1 MIFFFDNKF
10 GRVFVPKFF
19 HDKRAEN
26 FLLYVGDGPDNGR
39 CEYREVGRKYYEY
52 KKSTSGSSV
61 KSVLATDL
69 DWPFL
74 KTYYKSIGSTVRGFA
89 FSPPKLIW
97 FTKKFHPT
105 ITNFNKN
112 WIWNRR
118 NNYNVPTQYSFYP
131 GQQQIEEN
139 IKGYNNVPVK
149 YFINESY
156 FLYDKS
162 DLIKNILL
170 H

>member
-1 MIFFFDNKF
+1 MGKTEKITFSENVVDTFIKRKDKIILQLKKGNWTVLYPTLSTQLIFFFDNKF

-69 DWPFL
+69 D
-74 KTYYKSIGSTVRGFA
+74 
-89 FSPPKLIW
+89 
-97 FTKKFHPT
+97 
-105 ITNFNKN
+105 
-112 WIWNRR
+112 
-118 NNYNVPTQYSFYP
+118 
-131 GQQQIEEN
+131 
-139 IKGYNNVPVK
+139 
-149 YFINESY
+149 
-156 FLYDKS
+156 
-162 DLIKNILL
+162 
-170 H
+170 